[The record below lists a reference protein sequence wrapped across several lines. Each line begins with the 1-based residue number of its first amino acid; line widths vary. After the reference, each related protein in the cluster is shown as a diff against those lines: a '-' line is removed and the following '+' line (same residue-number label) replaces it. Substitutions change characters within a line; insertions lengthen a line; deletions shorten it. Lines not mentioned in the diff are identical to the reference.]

1 MSGMRCKGG
10 AGKSPQLLRV
20 RSANFSKP
28 TIDSSTMHTV
38 AVNAP
43 TTGSGAKDS
52 KRCDVCVQREWHL
65 SVLVTKTVN
74 SFVRRSKNFLLKDF
88 RTKGKH
94 MSYKI
99 PVLKPLFG

>member
-1 MSGMRCKGG
+1 MYIYIYKGG
-10 AGKSPQLLRV
+10 AGKGPQLLGV

-28 TIDSSTMHTV
+28 TLGSSTMHTV

-65 SVLVTKTVN
+65 SVLVTKTVTRLYDE
-74 SFVRRSKNFLLKDF
+74 VRIFS
-88 RTKGKH
+88 
-94 MSYKI
+94 
-99 PVLKPLFG
+99 